1 MNAAREDKILQQA
14 QQIAERR
21 LKQQEF
27 ITNPSVTK
35 ALLLAAYRNV
45 EQETLGVLLLTSQH
59 GLLKRTDMFSGTI
72 DGASVYPREIVKHA
86 LAHNA
91 AAVILYHNHPS
102 GIAEP
107 SLQDR
112 QITRRIGDALALV
125 DIRLLD
131 HMVIGKAEVVSFAE
145 RGLL

>member
-35 ALLLAAYRNV
+35 TLLLAAYRNV
-45 EQETLGVLLLTSQH
+45 EQETLGVLLLTSQN

>member
-45 EQETLGVLLLTSQH
+45 EQETLGVLLLTSQN